1 MPSLATPRPLLR
13 AIKKQVGKVRA
24 TLRSQGEALE
34 ELFQLFTSERR
45 HLKRFSY
52 MNDPRLRLAYLRYH
66 LPLNTVRSICV
77 LKDLLERYPA
87 IAETEWITDIGAG
100 PGSSTIASL
109 LTLPP
114 DRTRRYLLTDQSR
127 SALRVARE
135 IFGDCAPPE
144 KDGIKTS
151 ITTVQQK
158 LPLLPRFQGP
168 TLVWM
173 SMVINEFDHP
183 ERRGIDIK
191 RFFAKLAQKLPAG
204 STRVII
210 EPGLRQQ
217 GRRLLALHD
226 SLLES
231 QRWQV
236 LAPCTHQKACP
247 LLGESNRPW
256 CHFHFRWQPGDIVK
270 QIAVPLGLVYGKGSM
285 SYLVVQPAKEGGQ
298 PGNRDPELARVIG
311 DPMEV
316 RRTGAGIYLCQD
328 GKRRVFR
335 DPPEG
340 TTRGALLKRGRQ
352 NRDARLVAPW
362 PGGSPEAKH
371 PRRPKKSRR
380 PPPKTPPKTPPEKP
394 EAD

>member
-13 AIKKQVGKVRA
+13 AIKKQVGKVKVS
-24 TLRSQGEALE
+24 LRSQGEALE
-34 ELFQLFTSERR
+34 ELFQLFTSERQ

-77 LKDLLERYPA
+77 LKDLLKRYPA
-87 IAETEWITDIGAG
+87 IAETEWITDMGAG

-109 LTLPP
+109 LTLPA

-127 SALRVARE
+127 GALRVARE
-135 IFGDCAPPE
+135 IFEECAPAE
-144 KDGIKTS
+144 KDGVKTS
-151 ITTVQQK
+151 ITTLQQK
-158 LPLLPRFQGP
+158 LPMLPRFQGP

-173 SMVINEFDHP
+173 SMVVNEFDHP

-191 RFFAKLAQKLPAG
+191 RFFNKLAEKLPPG
-204 STRVII
+204 STVVII

-231 QRWQV
+231 QRWEI
-236 LAPCTHQKACP
+236 LAPCTHQKTCP
-247 LLGESNRPW
+247 LLSEPKRPW

-270 QIAVPLGLVYGKGSM
+270 QIAVPLGLTAGKGSM
-285 SYLVVQPAKEGGQ
+285 SYLAMQPAKEGGLL
-298 PGNRDPELARVIG
+298 GNRNPELARVIG
-311 DPMEV
+311 DPMDV
-316 RRTGAGIYLCQD
+316 RHTDAGIYLCQD

-335 DPPEG
+335 NPPKE
-340 TTRGALLKRGRQ
+340 TTRGALLERGRQ

-362 PGGSPEAKH
+362 PGGSPERKH
-371 PRRPKKSRR
+371 PRRPRKDRR
-380 PPPKTPPKTPPEKP
+380 TPPEAPPEKP
-394 EAD
+394 GET